1 MRTITMTLC
10 AILASVTTIFAA
22 SHTTF
27 ADDKPISFDQLPAKA
42 QSFINKYFAGE
53 EVSHIT
59 YDRDA
64 LSADYDV
71 RFLSGTEVEFDSNG
85 EWKDIDTRNGV
96 VPAELIPQAI
106 AKYVK
111 SNYPNRTITEI
122 SRNHTHTEV
131 TLNGGLELK
140 FNKNHKLVE
149 VDD

>member
-1 MRTITMTLC
+1 MTLC
-10 AILASVTTIFAA
+10 AILASVTTIFATL
-22 SHTTF
+22 HTTF

-140 FNKNHKLVE
+140 FNKNQKLVE

>member
-10 AILASVTTIFAA
+10 AILASVATIFAA

-27 ADDKPISFDQLPAKA
+27 ADDKPIAFDQLPAKA
-42 QSFINKYFAGE
+42 QSFINKYFASE
-53 EVSHIT
+53 EISHIT
-59 YDRDA
+59 LDRDV

-71 RFLSGTEVEFDSNG
+71 RFLSGTKVEFDSNG
-85 EWKDIDTRNGV
+85 EWKEIDTRNGV

-122 SRNHTHTEV
+122 SRNHNQTEV

-140 FNKNHKLVE
+140 FNKNHKLVK